1 MSMFNDTMY
10 QAFLN
15 NPEQFGFTYEM
26 WKEWYSKQVG
36 AEFKTSFNIGKK
48 YFTKYLHVEGEIKE
62 GDIFEV
68 EKGTYSKLISM
79 INNTC
84 KCLCIHGFKVGQEYT
99 CHAVNLQKKFKLFL
113 CSRDIKPEDYTKEG
127 NVYIYH
133 DGSEPSFKV
142 IGEIS
147 PDVKWVKENDEFD
160 DEEIQIVGENKY
172 GERHPLWMYKPEDE
186 PKIYCEIKGPCG
198 HYH

>member
-1 MSMFNDTMY
+1 M
-10 QAFLN
+10 
-15 NPEQFGFTYEM
+15 
-26 WKEWYSKQVG
+26 
-36 AEFKTSFNIGKK
+36 KK
-48 YFTKYLHVEGEIKE
+48 YFSKYLPVLGEIKE

-113 CSRDIKPEDYTKEG
+113 CSRDIQIGDKVQRYFKDKLCNPTEVLDMQGDK
-127 NVYIYH
+127 IKM
-133 DGSEPSFKV
+133 DGGSFTSIWDDKSLFFKV

-147 PDVKWVKENDEFD
+147 REATWIKEGDEFD
-160 DEEIQIVGENKY
+160 
-172 GERHPLWMYKPEDE
+172 EDE
-186 PKIYCEIKGPCG
+186 IKRTYSERYYDPEEEEAYWDTCQLKGTDPDPKPKDSWHFNPIKIKCSNCKSF
-198 HYH
+198 H